1 MNHQARKRFVRAC
14 ALGALAAA
22 GLVTSGATA
31 PLAGAAQQVPHRQ
44 QVPRT
49 LQLPTR
55 NPSCTWPVSIREIDA
70 SLGVS
75 VKSAVAPMQ
84 FTEPTP
90 EGKVRWMLCA
100 YYSNGTNAA
109 TGSVFIEYFG
119 GVGNQQLFTFLER
132 GFDLAKHISH
142 VTTVHGIGSEA
153 FYAIASHQTYLFVHV
168 GTTMFIVF
176 APRPPAKV
184 IVLGKILAHAL

>member
-100 YYSNGTNAA
+100 YWGNGTTAA